1 VFVLQS
7 VGATLMGGA
16 KGFDAASSDTS
27 LDLAYEGDAA
37 ASMTFFWM
45 TYPSPSIQTTSIC
58 SAVESMLRTHV
69 SIGIIFDHVIV
80 SVLVLDD
87 IFYRLT
93 WAAC

>member
-1 VFVLQS
+1 
-7 VGATLMGGA
+7 MGGA

-27 LDLAYEGDAA
+27 LDIAHGGDAA
-37 ASMTFFWM
+37 VSMTSSWM
-45 TYPSPSIQTTSIC
+45 TYPSPSIRTISMC

-69 SIGIIFDHVIV
+69 SIGIIYDHVIV

-93 WAAC
+93 